1 MRQQAETVDVG
12 VDYVG
17 NRRRNH
23 HHSHRPGLHY
33 SDDHR
38 ADHNRH
44 IRAGEDFP

>member
-17 NRRRNH
+17 NRR
-23 HHSHRPGLHY
+23 GLHY
-33 SDDHR
+33 SDDHH